1 MRRIVGLA
9 LVLLGAFALCFA
21 VLSRTLLSDQLLVTP
36 LDQYSELVSVG
47 PGTYLDTSTLSEA
60 SSDLVAK
67 RIVKGDVKGSPDDED
82 VNVWDVSVVLETGDG
97 TFVRAY
103 VDRVAADRRTGESVA
118 CCNENVDGTPVR
130 HTGVSYKFPIG
141 VEKQEYVVW
150 DPNSRKSFPAA
161 FVAEDEV
168 RGLKVYKFIQRIP
181 GQELRRQ
188 QVPGSLVG
196 ESAPTV
202 DAQVWYQNTR
212 TIWVEPVTGIIVKGN
227 EQNRTTLRDAAGT
240 DKLSVISFDL
250 TFDDATQAS
259 QVDIAEE
266 NVTKVRLLSQWLPLG
281 GLVLGLLLL
290 AAGLLIL
297 RADRPSTSRHQA
309 ERDPAPQKVS

>member
-9 LVLLGAFALCFA
+9 LVLLGAFALGFA
-21 VLSRTLLSDQLLVTP
+21 LLSRTLLSDQLLVTP
-36 LDQYSELVSVG
+36 LDQYSELISAG
-47 PGTYLDTSTLSEA
+47 PGTYLDTKTLSEA

-67 RIVKGDVKGSPDDED
+67 RIVKGDVGGSPDNED

-103 VDRVAADRRTGESVA
+103 VDRVAADRRTGESVN
-118 CCNENVDGTPVR
+118 CCNENVDGTPVT
-130 HTGVSYKFPIG
+130 HAGLSYKFPIG
-141 VEKQEYVVW
+141 VDKQEYLLW
-150 DPNSRKSFPAA
+150 DPNSRKSYPAK
-161 FVAEDEV
+161 FIAEDDV
-168 RGLKVYKFIQRIP
+168 KGLAVYKFIQQIP

-188 QVPGSLVG
+188 QVPGTLVG
-196 ESAPTV
+196 ESAPSV

-212 TIWVEPVTGIIVKGN
+212 TLWVEPVTGIIVKGN
-227 EQNRTTLRDAAGT
+227 EQNRTTLRNAAGE
-240 DKLSVISFDL
+240 DKISVISFDL
-250 TFDDATQAS
+250 TFNDATQES
-259 QVDIAEE
+259 QVDTAET

-297 RADRPSTSRHQA
+297 RADRPA
-309 ERDPAPQKVS
+309 PAPDVEHDPTPERVS

>member
-9 LVLLGAFALCFA
+9 LVLLGAFALGFA
-21 VLSRTLLSDQLLVTP
+21 LLSRTWLSDQLLVTP
-36 LDQYSELVSVG
+36 LDQYSELTSVG
-47 PGTYLDTSTLSEA
+47 PGTYLDAGKLSEA

-67 RIVKGDVKGSPDDED
+67 RIVKGDVGGSPDNED

-97 TFVRAY
+97 AFVRAY
-103 VDRVAADRRTGESVA
+103 VDRVAADRRTGESVN
-118 CCNENVDGTPVR
+118 CCNENVDGTPVK
-130 HTGVSYKFPIG
+130 HEGLSYKFPIG
-141 VEKQEYVVW
+141 VEKQEYLVW
-150 DPNSRKSFPAA
+150 DPNSRKSYPAK
-161 FVAEDEV
+161 FIAEDDV
-168 RGLKVYKFIQRIP
+168 KGLKVYKFIQQIP

-196 ESAPTV
+196 ESAPSV

-227 EQNRTTLRDAAGT
+227 EQNNTTLRNAAGE
-240 DKLSVISFDL
+240 DKVSVVSFDL
-250 TFDDATQAS
+250 TFNDATQES
-259 QVDIAEE
+259 QVDTAEK
-266 NVTKVRLLSQWLPLG
+266 NVTKVRLLSQWLPLA

-297 RADRPSTSRHQA
+297 RADRA
-309 ERDPAPQKVS
+309 EPAKHAEPDPTPERVS